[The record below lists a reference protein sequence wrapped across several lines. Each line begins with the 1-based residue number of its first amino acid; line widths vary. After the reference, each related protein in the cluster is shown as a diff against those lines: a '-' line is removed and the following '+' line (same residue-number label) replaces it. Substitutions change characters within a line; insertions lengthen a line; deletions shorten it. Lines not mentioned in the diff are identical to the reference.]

1 MAKTNR
7 EYKDRL
13 FRFIFGNEANKQ
25 WTLSLYNAVNGS
37 NYTNVDDVEITTI
50 EDAVYMGMKNDVSF
64 LFSGELNLYEH
75 QSSYN
80 PNMPLRYLIYSGLL
94 YSKYVDKAGV
104 YLYSPSL
111 QSIPVPKCVCFY
123 NGEAEKEDSFDLK
136 LSQAYNGKAGDIEV
150 VVHMIN
156 INYGRNKELFENC
169 QPLNEYA
176 WFVDK
181 VRKNQK
187 ELLNIAV
194 NSKEALTMAVDNAL
208 EEMPDD
214 YVIKAFLLQNR
225 AEVTSMCI
233 TEYDEAKNNELL
245 RAECLAEGKAEGKAE
260 GEAIGEARGTIK
272 TIISFLKSG
281 FITEDIAAKE
291 ANMSVAEFR
300 KLVAQFV

>member
-37 NYTNVDDVEITTI
+37 NYTNADDVEITTI

-136 LSQAYNGKAGDIEV
+136 LS
-150 VVHMIN
+150 
-156 INYGRNKELFENC
+156 
-169 QPLNEYA
+169 
-176 WFVDK
+176 
-181 VRKNQK
+181 
-187 ELLNIAV
+187 
-194 NSKEALTMAVDNAL
+194 
-208 EEMPDD
+208 
-214 YVIKAFLLQNR
+214 
-225 AEVTSMCI
+225 
-233 TEYDEAKNNELL
+233 
-245 RAECLAEGKAEGKAE
+245 
-260 GEAIGEARGTIK
+260 
-272 TIISFLKSG
+272 
-281 FITEDIAAKE
+281 
-291 ANMSVAEFR
+291 
-300 KLVAQFV
+300 

>member
-1 MAKTNR
+1 MAQTNR

-13 FRFIFGNEANKQ
+13 FRFIFGNEANKE

-37 NYTNVDDVEITTI
+37 DYTNADDVEITTI

-64 LFSGELNLYEH
+64 LFSGTMNLYEH
-75 QSSYN
+75 QSTYN
-80 PNMPLRYLIYSGLL
+80 PNMPLRYLIYSGEL

-104 YLYSPSL
+104 YLYSPNL
-111 QSIPVPKCVCFY
+111 QNVPVPKCVCFY
-123 NGEAEKEDSFDLK
+123 NGEEDREDRFDLK
-136 LSQAYNGKAGDIEV
+136 LSQAYNGRTGDIEV

-169 QPLNEYA
+169 KPLNEYA
-176 WFVDK
+176 WFVDR
-181 VRKNQK
+181 VRKYRK
-187 ELLNIAV
+187 DSLPLAASTE
-194 NSKEALTMAVDNAL
+194 EALMMAIDRTL

-214 YVIKAFLLQNR
+214 YGIKPFLLQNR

-233 TEYDEAKNNELL
+233 SEYNEAKNNELL
-245 RAECLAEGKAEGKAE
+245 RAECLAEGRAE

-272 TIISFLKSG
+272 TIISFLRSG
-281 FITEDIAAKE
+281 FITEDIAAEK

-300 KLVAQFV
+300 KLAAQFA

>member
-1 MAKTNR
+1 
-7 EYKDRL
+7 
-13 FRFIFGNEANKQ
+13 
-25 WTLSLYNAVNGS
+25 
-37 NYTNVDDVEITTI
+37 
-50 EDAVYMGMKNDVSF
+50 MGMKNDVSF

>member
-37 NYTNVDDVEITTI
+37 NYTNADDVEITTI

-80 PNMPLRYLIYSGLL
+80 PNMPLRYLMYAGLL

-111 QSIPVPKCVCFY
+111 QSIPAPKCVCFY
-123 NGEAEKEDSFDLK
+123 NGEDEKEDRFDLK

-156 INYGRNKELFENC
+156 INYGRNRELFENC

-176 WFVDK
+176 WFVDR

-187 ELLNIAV
+187 ELLNTAV
-194 NSKEALTMAVDNAL
+194 NSKEALSMAVDNAL

-214 YVIKAFLLQNR
+214 YDIKAFLLQNR

-245 RAECLAEGKAEGKAE
+245 RAESKTEGIVEILVGL
-260 GEAIGEARGTIK
+260 IK
-272 TIISFLKSG
+272 DGILS
-281 FITEDIAAKE
+281 EDKAAKR
-291 ANMSVAEFR
+291 ANMPLAEFR
-300 KLVAQFV
+300 KIAAQFA